1 MEINRNQ
8 WFLAG
13 MLLLLLGLQFRL
25 LDSLVLTPQCTKLFA
40 ECTGHPITAV
50 SDATQTLVGAETSIP
65 PKNVEM
71 PEWLGWALLSL
82 GSVLVLHSLS
92 MKRPE

>member
-1 MEINRNQ
+1 MEVNRNQ
-8 WFLAG
+8 WFLVG
-13 MLLLLLGLQFRL
+13 ILLLLLGLQFRL
-25 LDSLVLTPQCTKLFA
+25 LDSLVLTPQCTKFLA
-40 ECTGHPITAV
+40 ECTKHSITTV
-50 SDATQTLVGAETSIP
+50 SDATETLVGAETPLP
-65 PKNVEM
+65 PKSVEL